1 MHGTG
6 HETDLM
12 GLILESN
19 LLNFVVVAA
28 ALVFLILKILPK
40 SAKEHKEKLEAEL
53 KEAKEARLSAE
64 KKLDELSKKLSGS
77 DDELKKIV
85 AQAEE
90 MAAKIKDETLVETKD
105 QIERMKDQAEKDIQA
120 KQNSAIQV
128 IKNMATKAAIALT
141 EESVRQS
148 TKDEKVLRNIQD
160 KFVNDL
166 EKQGAS
172 IN

>member
-1 MHGTG
+1 MHGNG

-12 GLILESN
+12 GLILDSN

-28 ALVFLILKILPK
+28 GLVFVIAKILPK

-77 DDELKKIV
+77 DDELKNIV
-85 AQAEE
+85 AQAET
-90 MAAKIKDETLVETKD
+90 MATKIKEETISETKA
-105 QIERMKDQAEKDIQA
+105 QVERMKDQAEKDIQM
-120 KQNSAIQV
+120 KQNAAIQV
-128 IKNMATKAAIALT
+128 IKSMATKAAVALT

-160 KFVNDL
+160 KFITDL
-166 EKQGAS
+166 EKEGAS
-172 IN
+172 I